1 VVVPVERASFV
12 TAVAA
17 GAEVAPPAT
26 RPLNW
31 LDRAKPWV
39 AGDAITVE
47 TAAER
52 VLVEVGCG
60 AAAAVVVLVAGTG
73 LVTLVGCDVVAADRR
88 PVTVMVCGAVDATAP
103 VTGSFAFAVSVS
115 VASERPQREYEFSV
129 SPLSTWAA
137 VKVMLFPLNV

>member
-1 VVVPVERASFV
+1 MVVPVERASLAV
-12 TAVAA
+12 AVAA

-26 RPLNW
+26 RSLNW
-31 LDRAKPWV
+31 LDRAKLWV

-60 AAAAVVVLVAGTG
+60 AAAAVF
-73 LVTLVGCDVVAADRR
+73 VTLVGCDVVAADRR